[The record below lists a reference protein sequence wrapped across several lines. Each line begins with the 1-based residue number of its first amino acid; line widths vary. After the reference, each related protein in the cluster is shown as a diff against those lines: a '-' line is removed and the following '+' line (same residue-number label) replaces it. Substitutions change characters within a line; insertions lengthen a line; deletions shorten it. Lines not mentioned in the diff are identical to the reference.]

1 MSDGDYIVPYISE
14 ISGDIEA
21 QIYDEHQY
29 NFFINGIAVEGTG
42 QSIKSYASPYIFNFR
57 IEPEL
62 NKKFCTGKITVQ
74 FKIEK
79 NGSYLDVDGELVIY
93 VYDDDTQ
100 QLQEYVNEEQN
111 TNGRL
116 NSFMLL
122 RTNPKLTGNI
132 KIVVDNE
139 GNLYMDTFKA
149 SSVLNNRVYRKYPIS
164 SDGNYP
170 HDVMT
175 VF

>member
-57 IEPEL
+57 IDSEL

-74 FKIEK
+74 FKK
-79 NGSYLDVDGELVIY
+79 NSSEILDGDGQLIIY
-93 VYDDDTQ
+93 VSDDDTQ

-139 GNLYMDTFKA
+139 GILYMDTFKA

-164 SDGNYP
+164 SYGNYP